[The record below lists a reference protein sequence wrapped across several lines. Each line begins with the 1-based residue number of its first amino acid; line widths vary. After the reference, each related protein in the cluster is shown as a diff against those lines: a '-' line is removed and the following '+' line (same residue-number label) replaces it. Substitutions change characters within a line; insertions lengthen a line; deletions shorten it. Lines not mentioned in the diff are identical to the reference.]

1 MAADKPK
8 RSSIHQGLPPR
19 KALPPFEALRAFD
32 AVARL
37 GGIRKA
43 AQGLERDHAVI
54 SRHIRT
60 VETWTGT
67 TLVERTPTG
76 IALTDKGRQYHA
88 LIAEAIDTI
97 AGATLDLMKRSDNQ
111 PLQIWCMPGLAFHWL
126 TGRLGAFEAAYPGVD
141 IEVRPTDTSPD
152 LTANEAD
159 VDIRFVQ
166 QYGTP
171 FHLPQGI
178 RSLELAHLPII
189 GVASPAYLEKHPAIE
204 RPQDLAE
211 HQLLHEEG
219 FQPWQDWLAAHGVD
233 VEDLDLGG
241 PLLWQGHLTLDAARH
256 GRGIAL
262 SNHLVAA
269 GDLAAGRLIEVGA
282 GNPLFE
288 GFTPATY
295 MFMARADRWEQPS
308 VRRFR
313 SWLHTAIAKEVPHP

>member
-1 MAADKPK
+1 MPADKPK
-8 RSSIHQGLPPR
+8 RSFSPQGLPPR
-19 KALPPFEALRAFD
+19 KALPPFEALRALD

-60 VETWTGT
+60 IETWTGA

-76 IALTDKGRQYHA
+76 VVLTDTGRDYHA
-88 LIAEAIDTI
+88 RIAEAIDTI
-97 AGATLDLMKRSDNQ
+97 AQATLDMMKQSGSQ

-141 IEVRPTDTSPD
+141 IEVRPTDMSPD
-152 LTANEAD
+152 LMGNEAD

-171 FHLPQGI
+171 YHIDQGL
-178 RSLELAHLPII
+178 RALELANLPII
-189 GVASPAYLEKHPAIE
+189 GVASPGYLKARPVIE
-204 RPQDLAE
+204 RPEDLAR

-219 FQPWQDWLAAHGVD
+219 YGPWLEWLAAHGVD
-233 VEDLDLGG
+233 GSDYCQGG
-241 PLLWQGHLTLDAARH
+241 TLLWQGHLTLDAARH

-269 GDLAAGRLIEVGA
+269 ADLAAGRLVEVGA
-282 GNPLFE
+282 GNPLFS
-288 GFTPATY
+288 GKTPAAY
-295 MFMARADRWEQPS
+295 LFMARADRWEQPS

-313 SWLHTAIAKEVPHP
+313 SWLHTAIAKEVPDA